1 MCKGVIKMKK
11 LPLAKKFTSV
21 ILANLFLLGLSIQST
36 AHAAKPVDNNELK
49 LVTHNVYMLP
59 KSLYPNWGQSIRADL
74 ISQSFYIKGNDV
86 VILNEA
92 FDNSA
97 SNQLLN
103 NLKNEYPHQTGVLGR
118 SRSGWDSTEGSYSS
132 TVLEDGGVAVVSKY
146 PIKERIQHVFRRGCG
161 FDNDSNKGFVYTKIE
176 KDGKNFQV
184 IGTHTQAE
192 DSRCGA
198 GYDREIR
205 AEQMREISTFVKNKN
220 IPKDEVVYIGG
231 DLNVNKNS
239 TSGEFQ
245 DMLKNLNVN
254 DVTYKGHTST
264 WDPETNYIAQ
274 YNFPNAKPEYL
285 DYIFVDKDH
294 RQPGQLINE
303 AIDAKA
309 PSWHVYAFP
318 YTYYYN
324 DFSDHYPVSA
334 YSR

>member
-11 LPLAKKFTSV
+11 LQKTKAFTSI
-21 ILANLFLLGLSIQST
+21 ILAHLILLGVTVHPT
-36 AHAAKPVDNNELK
+36 AHAAKAPNNNELK
-49 LVTHNVYMLP
+49 LASHNVYMLP
-59 KSLYPNWGQSIRADL
+59 TSLYPNWGQYIRADL

-92 FDNSA
+92 FDNGA

-103 NLKNEYPHQTGVLGR
+103 NLKNEYPHQTDVLGR

-132 TVLEDGGVAVVSKY
+132 TVLEDGGVAIVSKY

-176 KDGKNFQV
+176 KEGKNVHV

-192 DSRCGA
+192 DSRCGT

-205 AEQMREISTFVKNKN
+205 AEQMNEISTFVKNKN

-231 DLNVNKNS
+231 DLNVNKGS
-239 TSGEFQ
+239 SEYQ
-245 DMLKNLNVN
+245 DMLRNLNVN
-254 DVTYKGHTST
+254 DVSFTGHTST
-264 WDPETNYIAQ
+264 WDPESNSIAKYNY
-274 YNFPNAKPEYL
+274 PNAQSEYL

-294 RQPGQLINE
+294 RQPGTLVNE
-303 AIDAKA
+303 AVDEKA
-309 PSWHVYAFP
+309 QSWHVYAFP
-318 YTYYYN
+318 YTYFYN
-324 DFSDHYPVSA
+324 DYSDHYPIKA
-334 YSR
+334 YSK